1 MAEESGSKIV
11 FDKYP
16 DTVRYVVVAALTL
29 FAALGVARSAWIL
42 VALAGVAALICAFA
56 RNRLTIFLHEGMIE
70 LDRSLGKGPTR
81 TVIPIGGIKDILL
94 DFVDTSSKS
103 STTRTYQAL
112 FVFTNSSY
120 APFAFASNTNIEQ
133 VVEAVKAVR
142 ARIPV
147 AVEESPKLT
156 DLRHSFDCLAELAEV
171 ESPSLQTPKANA
183 VDKPSSVVNQ
193 R

>member
-1 MAEESGSKIV
+1 MAEDSGSKLV

-29 FAALGVARSAWIL
+29 LAALGIAKGAWIL
-42 VALAGVAALICAFA
+42 VGLAAIASLICAFA
-56 RNRLTIFLHEGMIE
+56 RNRLTIFLNEGMIE
-70 LDRSLGKGPTR
+70 LDRSLGQGPTR
-81 TVIPIGGIKDILL
+81 TVIPIGGIKNILL
-94 DFVDTSSKS
+94 DFLDTSSKS
-103 STTRTYQAL
+103 STTRTYKAL

-120 APFAFASNTNIEQ
+120 APFAFASNTSIEQ

-156 DLRHSFDCLAELAEV
+156 ELRHSFDCLAELAEGG
-171 ESPSLQTPKANA
+171 SPRALSIGA
-183 VDKPSSVVNQ
+183 VDQPSSVVNQ